1 MTSKAPLN
9 GLLIVGGVVAAAAI
23 WAGAFLL
30 PSPAPR
36 QPALTASGPD
46 TTLVLAAS
54 QPAPEAPAPE
64 PQVEPVA
71 APAAVAQ
78 DPAPALVA
86 VASAPID
93 KAAFGSLQVSMEPPA
108 PEAPAP
114 EPQVEPVAAPTTVA
128 QDPAPEPVAVASA
141 PVDTAAFGSLQLS
154 MEPPALPQRVSMLD
168 AAGSVPLTSIS
179 FASTPLQS
187 IGATFA
193 EPVAGMGLP
202 EFGGASALD
211 GPADSGLDSPVTRS
225 DEADAHGPSVS
236 PPRGK
241 IIAIDAS
248 EGTKIDPL
256 RQRNW
261 DLNAVQ
267 VIPPMPSP
275 TPTPTPIQS
284 NAPPRR

>member
-46 TTLVLAAS
+46 TMLVFAAS
-54 QPAPEAPAPE
+54 Q
-64 PQVEPVA
+64 
-71 APAAVAQ
+71 
-78 DPAPALVA
+78 
-86 VASAPID
+86 
-93 KAAFGSLQVSMEPPA
+93 PA

-141 PVDTAAFGSLQLS
+141 PVDTAAFGSLQVS

-193 EPVAGMGLP
+193 EPVAGMGLS

>member
-9 GLLIVGGVVAAAAI
+9 GLLIAGGVVAAAAI

-36 QPALTASGPD
+36 QPAATAATPDATLALT
-46 TTLVLAAS
+46 VS
-54 QPAPEAPAPE
+54 QPAPAAPETPAPE

-71 APAAVAQ
+71 AHAAV
-78 DPAPALVA
+78 
-86 VASAPID
+86 
-93 KAAFGSLQVSMEPPA
+93 
-108 PEAPAP
+108 
-114 EPQVEPVAAPTTVA
+114 T

-275 TPTPTPIQS
+275 VSPPTSSGSQ
-284 NAPPRR
+284 PRR

>member
-9 GLLIVGGVVAAAAI
+9 GLLITGGVAAAVAI

-30 PSPAPR
+30 PAPAHR
-36 QPALTASGPD
+36 QPALTASAPD
-46 TTLVLAAS
+46 TTLALAPS
-54 QPAPEAPAPE
+54 PPERPAPETPVSE
-64 PQVEPVA
+64 PQAEPMA

-78 DPAPALVA
+78 DPAHEPAA

-93 KAAFGSLQVSMEPPA
+93 PAAFGSLQMSM
-108 PEAPAP
+108 
-114 EPQVEPVAAPTTVA
+114 APT
-128 QDPAPEPVAVASA
+128 P
-141 PVDTAAFGSLQLS
+141 
-154 MEPPALPQRVSMLD
+154 LPQRVSILD
-168 AAGSVPLTSIS
+168 AAGSVPLTSMS
-179 FASTPLQS
+179 LGSMSLAPTPLQS

-193 EPVAGMGLP
+193 EPVAGVGLP
-202 EFGGASALD
+202 ELGGASALD
-211 GPADSGLDSPVTRS
+211 GPADAGLDIPVARS
-225 DEADAHGPSVS
+225 AEADASGPSA
-236 PPRGK
+236 PAPRGK

-275 TPTPTPIQS
+275 AQS
-284 NAPPRR
+284 NAQPRR